1 MFDAITKCWCSG
13 AEQLKQMVNHENIVA
28 DETQANHNTG
38 NSGLT
43 FDSDSVTLRIVGR
56 ISVCFSILTHTVALT
71 QMYAYLHTYDL

>member
-56 ISVCFSILTHTVALT
+56 MFFDPDTYGSAHTNVCIF
-71 QMYAYLHTYDL
+71 AYL

>member
-28 DETQANHNTG
+28 DETKASHNTG

-43 FDSDSVTLRIVGR
+43 FDSIP
-56 ISVCFSILTHTVALT
+56 
-71 QMYAYLHTYDL
+71 

>member
-43 FDSDSVTLRIVGR
+43 FDSIPELWE
-56 ISVCFSILTHTVALT
+56 
-71 QMYAYLHTYDL
+71 